1 MAKTARLILVLLL
14 LGGALP
20 VMAKLSGPSIRS
32 VEMKAGDPD
41 QLRILLG
48 GLNCPAGIS
57 TNGGLTFAP
66 ASEPESR
73 TGWVTNLSVGS
84 RRYVWA
90 ASQALLRSDD
100 AGGTWRETAAS
111 SFVHE
116 QAKKDAAE
124 EEKWFLSAYA
134 SRLPP
139 RSDAWNPC
147 FAGFGALYFW
157 TTFLVVRRTRPMD
170 AILTG
175 CRGLFLL
182 LLAWGFLAGFHFE
195 ILRYAMAQYPQAH
208 WNTSMSFHPSLKLG
222 FIMGIAARPVPL
234 VAYLLSLWPLL
245 PGFREVLSRAMPK
258 VDETTLFWITVV
270 AASLVIA
277 AHLCFVFVGYL
288 AE

>member
-1 MAKTARLILVLLL
+1 MILVWLL
-14 LGGALP
+14 LGGAPPL
-20 VMAKLSGPSIRS
+20 MAKLSGGPSIRS
-32 VEMKAGDPD
+32 VEMRAGNPD
-41 QLRILLG
+41 QLRILLF
-48 GLNCPAGIS
+48 GLSSPVGIS

-66 ASEPESR
+66 APEPESR
-73 TGWVTNLSVGS
+73 AGWVTNLSVGS

-100 AGGTWRETAAS
+100 AGGTWRETAAW
-111 SFVHE
+111 SFVQE
-116 QAKKDAAE
+116 QAKMDVAE
-124 EEKWFLSAYA
+124 EEKWFRSAYA
-134 SRLPP
+134 SRLPL

-157 TTFLVVRRTRPMD
+157 TTFLVVRRTRAMD

-182 LLAWGFLAGFHFE
+182 LAAWGFLVGFHFE
-195 ILRYAMAQYPQAH
+195 ILRFAMTQFPQAY
-208 WNTSMSFHPSLKLG
+208 WNASMGFHPSLKLG

-234 VAYLLSLWPLL
+234 VAYLFSLWPLL

-258 VDETTLFWITVV
+258 LDQTTVFWVTAV
-270 AASLVIA
+270 AGSLVIG